1 MIRNNRSKES
11 DSSNGYSYVG
21 HSEPPKEIGKLGDKR
36 IKATLGM
43 KYLLSP
49 GE

>member
-1 MIRNNRSKES
+1 MIRSNRSKES
-11 DSSNGYSYVG
+11 DNSKGYRYVG
-21 HSEPPKEIGKLGDKR
+21 HSEPPKEIGKLGDQR
-36 IKATLGM
+36 IKATLGI